1 MDKVMNREQKQ
12 EFFAKAMAKTWL
24 WLWVN
29 GKIKTA

>member
-1 MDKVMNREQKQ
+1 MNREQKQ